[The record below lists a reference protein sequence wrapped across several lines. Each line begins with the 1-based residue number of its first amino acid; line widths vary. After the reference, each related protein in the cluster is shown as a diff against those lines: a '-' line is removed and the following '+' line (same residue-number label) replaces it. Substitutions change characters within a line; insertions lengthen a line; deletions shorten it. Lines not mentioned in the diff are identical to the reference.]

1 MGWRYRRGPH
11 AVDSDLSAHV
21 ATEMKN
27 DAAVMQEAREAKE
40 EAAQR
45 RQNPKNGGGGEG
57 K

>member
-1 MGWRYRRGPH
+1 MGWRRTGGPH
-11 AVDSDLSAHV
+11 AVDGDFSAYV

-27 DAAVMQEAREAKE
+27 DAAVLKEARKARE

-45 RQNPKNGGGGEG
+45 RQNPKKGGGSEA